1 MEDGELCRIDVMMSR
16 SFEKGR
22 VEREKEFACV
32 KLEARQGRMYRTI
45 LRATETLDRHLEYP
59 AYVKL

>member
-1 MEDGELCRIDVMMSR
+1 MMSR
-16 SFEKGR
+16 AFEKAV

-32 KLEARQGRMYRTI
+32 KLEARHGRMYRTI